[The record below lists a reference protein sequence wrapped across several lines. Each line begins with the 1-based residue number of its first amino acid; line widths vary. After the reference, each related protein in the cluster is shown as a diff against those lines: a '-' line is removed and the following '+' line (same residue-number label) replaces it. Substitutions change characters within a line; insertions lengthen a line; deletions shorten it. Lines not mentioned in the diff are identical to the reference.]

1 MTEKIHIRDESVA
14 EARNGSRMAM
24 ALIYNQY
31 SKQMFGICMRMLG
44 RKDDAEDVLQE
55 AFITAFTKLG
65 QLDDDRTF
73 GGWLRKIVI
82 NNCIQYSKKRLHWE
96 EISPDEEPDN
106 NEEEEWLSHI
116 NLETVYE
123 AIKSLP
129 NGYRQVFNLFAV
141 EGFSHKKIAELLGIT
156 ESTSKSQYH
165 KAKKQ
170 LKEQLLKKK

>member
-1 MTEKIHIRDESVA
+1 MTEKIHTRDELIA
-14 EARNGSRMAM
+14 EARSGSQMAM
-24 ALIYNQY
+24 ALIYKLY
-31 SKQMFGICMRMLG
+31 SQQMFGICMRMLG

-55 AFITAFTKLG
+55 AFIIAFTKLG
-65 QLDDDRTF
+65 QLNDDRTF

-82 NNCIQYSKKRLHWE
+82 NNSIQYSKQKFHWE
-96 EISPDEEPDN
+96 EISHDEEPDN
-106 NEEEEWLSHI
+106 SIEEEWLSHI
-116 NLETVYE
+116 RLETVYE

-141 EGFSHKKIAELLGIT
+141 EGLSHKEIAEMLGIT

-170 LKEQLLKKK
+170 LKEQLLTKK